1 MSKPTVYTPREQE
14 VIDSPDY
21 YLIRVFEQ
29 QKGWNES
36 RPLSAQETL
45 NGFKQIRE
53 RHPNMRM
60 SLYAAR
66 TIDKEVRLANV
77 TPAHLSALVEL
88 NAGV

>member
-1 MSKPTVYTPREQE
+1 MTKPSVYTPREQE
-14 VIDSPDY
+14 VLDSPDH

-36 RPLSAQETL
+36 KPLTAQQTL
-45 NGFKQIRE
+45 DGFKQIRE

-60 SLYAAR
+60 ALYAAR
-66 TIDKEVRLANV
+66 RIDNEMRLANV

-88 NAGV
+88 NAAQ